1 MKSRRKKPNK
11 GDAQTHDGRPLT
23 RSVEEPDASRRIMV
37 EEVVIVGGARTP
49 FCEWLGGKRGDGQRG
64 GLLADMTAEE
74 LGAVAIRGALE
85 KTGTDASSVDHVVM
99 GHALQTSDQA
109 IFGSRHAGLKAGIP
123 PEVPMLT
130 LNRLCGSG
138 AQSIISGA
146 QMIMLG
152 EAEVVVSGGMENLS
166 QAPHVL
172 RGMRDTYGLGRPPR
186 QGDELTKDMED
197 YLFTN
202 LVDSTCDSFMAQTS
216 DELCKRIGVTRE
228 EADAFAALSHQRTEK
243 SVKDGVWAE
252 EIVEVETPN
261 GMVGA
266 SDDDHVV
273 LGTTVEALS
282 GLRTHFGPD
291 SLVTA
296 GNASGVVDGAAAVVI
311 KSASRAKS
319 DGNQPLARIVSWGI
333 VGLEPAIMA
342 YGPVPSSRKA
352 LEKAGMTVDDID
364 LWEINEAF
372 AGQAVACI
380 KDLGIDVEKVNVNG
394 GAVGL
399 GHPLAAT
406 GTRLVLTLA
415 LELKRRGGQYGIA
428 TACIGGGQ
436 GIALIIESI

>member
-1 MKSRRKKPNK
+1 
-11 GDAQTHDGRPLT
+11 
-23 RSVEEPDASRRIMV
+23 
-37 EEVVIVGGARTP
+37 
-49 FCEWLGGKRGDGQRG
+49 
-64 GLLADMTAEE
+64 
-74 LGAVAIRGALE
+74 
-85 KTGTDASSVDHVVM
+85 
-99 GHALQTSDQA
+99 
-109 IFGSRHAGLKAGIP
+109 
-123 PEVPMLT
+123 
-130 LNRLCGSG
+130 
-138 AQSIISGA
+138 
-146 QMIMLG
+146 
-152 EAEVVVSGGMENLS
+152 MENLS

-172 RGMRDTYGLGRPPR
+172 RGMRDTYKLGRPPR
-186 QGDELTKDMED
+186 AGDELSKDMED

-202 LVDSTCDSFMAQTS
+202 LLDGMCGSFMAQTS
-216 DELCKRIGVTRE
+216 DELCKRKGVERME
-228 EADAFAALSHQRTEK
+228 VDEFAALSHQRTEH
-243 SVKDGVWAE
+243 SVKNGVWAE

-261 GMVGA
+261 GIVGA
-266 SDDDHVV
+266 SDEDHVV
-273 LGTTVEALS
+273 LGTTSETLS

-311 KSASRAKS
+311 KSASRAQT
-319 DGNQPLARIVSWGI
+319 DGDQPLARIVSWGI

-352 LEKAGMTVDDID
+352 LEKAGLTVDDID

-415 LELKRRGGQYGIA
+415 LELKRRGGRYGIA

-436 GIALIIESI
+436 GIAVLIESM